1 MNTKGNK
8 IAETK
13 AIIADL
19 ENKRRF
25 IDLSIESY
33 KKVLSQLESEE
44 K

>member
-1 MNTKGNK
+1 MNAKEKK

-33 KKVLSQLESEE
+33 KKVLSQLES
-44 K
+44 KDK